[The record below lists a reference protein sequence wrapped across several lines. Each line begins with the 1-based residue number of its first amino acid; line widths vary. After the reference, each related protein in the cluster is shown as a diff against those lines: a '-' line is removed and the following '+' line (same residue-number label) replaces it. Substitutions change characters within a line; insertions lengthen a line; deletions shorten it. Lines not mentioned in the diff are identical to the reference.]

1 MSRAEL
7 QAGERII
14 ERRILP
20 GSTEHVDKQQ
30 QEEIAEISLI
40 EFKLECKTELGVH
53 HHMQI
58 TAVVILLPTLSYIA
72 LPGWRRCHMAGSGQ
86 ESGSR
91 REMNDIL
98 PDQPENNYCTSAT
111 PSINN
116 PSLPTTL
123 WQYSSGFMG
132 LGSRSGPGTAIVIR
146 SGVQYVHV
154 VAMFIWLYG
163 AFVKISA

>member
-1 MSRAEL
+1 MMIFCPVQSSRLRA
-7 QAGERII
+7 RII
-14 ERRILP
+14 MWIARERILP

-30 QEEIAEISLI
+30 QKEIAEISLI
-40 EFKLECKTELGVH
+40 ECKTELGVH

-91 REMNDIL
+91 ERDERYIARSTY
-98 PDQPENNYCTSAT
+98 YCTSAT

-116 PSLPTTL
+116 PSLPTVRA
-123 WQYSSGFMG
+123 Y
-132 LGSRSGPGTAIVIR
+132 
-146 SGVQYVHV
+146 V
-154 VAMFIWLYG
+154 VAIFIWLYG
-163 AFVKISA
+163 TRLTLRHRPWYCHCNSFRRPIRACCGNVHLAL